1 MAGKAARFAI
11 IVLRGAPTASNYHD
25 SKKGDSDSMN
35 SGTDRDYSKGKGP
48 GSILRGLVVL
58 AIGLASIVAA
68 YAGAT
73 KAARADDAKPTKTT
87 LDGVFTEDQ
96 AKRGK
101 NQYSQSC
108 ASCHMDDLSGSGQA
122 LPLAGDAF
130 MQVWEG
136 QTVDDLFEL
145 IQNTMPQDK
154 PGTLTPEASLDIA
167 AYLLQYNQF
176 PSGKEELKNDP
187 SVLKGIL
194 ITKKAA
200 H

>member
-1 MAGKAARFAI
+1 MGRSSKICYHQSARRANGI
-11 IVLRGAPTASNYHD
+11 KLSGLE
-25 SKKGDSDSMN
+25 KGDSDSMN
-35 SGTDRDYSKGKGP
+35 SGTDGQSSKGKG
-48 GSILRGLVVL
+48 STLRGLAVL

-73 KAARADDAKPTKTT
+73 RAVRADDAKPTKTAM
-87 LDGVFTEDQ
+87 DGVYTDDQ

-101 NQYSQSC
+101 AQYSQTC

-130 MQVWEG
+130 LQVWEG
-136 QTVDDLFEL
+136 QSVNDLFQL
-145 IQNTMPQDK
+145 ILTTMPQDK
-154 PGTLTPEASLDIA
+154 PGTLTPEATLDVA

-187 SVLKGIL
+187 DALKAIL

>member
-1 MAGKAARFAI
+1 
-11 IVLRGAPTASNYHD
+11 
-25 SKKGDSDSMN
+25 MN
-35 SGTDRDYSKGKGP
+35 SGTDRDSSKNKH
-48 GSILRGLVVL
+48 SIFRGLVVL
-58 AIGLASIVAA
+58 AVGLASIVAA
-68 YAGAT
+68 YSGAT
-73 KAARADDAKPTKTT
+73 RPVRADDAKPAKTT
-87 LDGVFTEDQ
+87 MDGVYTDDQ

-101 NQYSQSC
+101 AQYSQTC

-130 MQVWEG
+130 LQVWEG
-136 QTVDDLFEL
+136 QTVNDLFQL
-145 IQNTMPQDK
+145 ILTTMPQDK
-154 PGTLTPEASLDIA
+154 PGTLTPEATLDVA

-187 SVLKGIL
+187 DVLKAIL

>member
-1 MAGKAARFAI
+1 
-11 IVLRGAPTASNYHD
+11 
-25 SKKGDSDSMN
+25 MN
-35 SGTDRDYSKGKGP
+35 SGTDRDFSKGKG
-48 GSILRGLVVL
+48 SILSGLSVL

-68 YAGAT
+68 YSGAIR
-73 KAARADDAKPTKTT
+73 AVRADDAKPARTT
-87 LDGVFTEDQ
+87 MDGVFTDDQ

-101 NQYSQSC
+101 EQYSQTC

-145 IQNTMPQDK
+145 IHTTMPQDK
-154 PGTLTPEASLDIA
+154 PGTLTPEATLDVT

-176 PSGKEELKNDP
+176 PPGKEELKNDP
-187 SVLKGIL
+187 DALKGIV

>member
-1 MAGKAARFAI
+1 
-11 IVLRGAPTASNYHD
+11 
-25 SKKGDSDSMN
+25 MN
-35 SGTDRDYSKGKGP
+35 SGADRGFSKGKC
-48 GSILRGLVVL
+48 SILRGLVVL
-58 AIGLASIVAA
+58 AIGLASIFAA

-73 KAARADDAKPTKTT
+73 KAVRADDAKPTKTAM
-87 LDGVFTEDQ
+87 DGVYTNDQ
-96 AKRGK
+96 ANRGK
-101 NQYSQSC
+101 TQYSQTC

-136 QTVDDLFEL
+136 QTVNDLFQL
-145 IQNTMPQDK
+145 ILTTMPQDK
-154 PGTLTPEASLDIA
+154 PGTLTPEATLDIA

-187 SVLKGIL
+187 DALKAIL

>member
-11 IVLRGAPTASNYHD
+11 IDPQGALTASNYEELE
-25 SKKGDSDSMN
+25 KGDSDSMN
-35 SGTDRDYSKGKGP
+35 SGADRDSSKGR
-48 GSILRGLVVL
+48 GSMLRGLAVL
-58 AIGLASIVAA
+58 AIGLASILAA

-73 KAARADDAKPTKTT
+73 KAVRADDAKPTKTAM
-87 LDGVFTEDQ
+87 DGVYTGDQ
-96 AKRGK
+96 ANRGK
-101 NQYSQSC
+101 TQYSQTC

-136 QTVDDLFEL
+136 QTVNDLFQL
-145 IQNTMPQDK
+145 ILTTMPQDK
-154 PGTLTPEASLDIA
+154 PGTLTPEATLDIA

-187 SVLKGIL
+187 DALKAIL